1 MQIYLLP
8 MLQRPHFPMPHFILA
23 SRDVKM
29 FSVEN
34 PRFKKTG
41 RVKRIITGGPQ
52 ITATVLGIIN

>member
-1 MQIYLLP
+1 
-8 MLQRPHFPMPHFILA
+8 MPHFILA